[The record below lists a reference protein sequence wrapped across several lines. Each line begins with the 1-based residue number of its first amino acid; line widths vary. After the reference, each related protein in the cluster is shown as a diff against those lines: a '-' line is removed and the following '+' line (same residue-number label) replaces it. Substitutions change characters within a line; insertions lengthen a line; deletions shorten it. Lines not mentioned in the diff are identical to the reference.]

1 VDAGQV
7 ANLPLMRFRGN
18 ILSML
23 ERFEPL
29 EHTADK
35 GIRAWGSSIE
45 ELLENAATGMFS
57 LMADL
62 GKYTPI
68 ETREF
73 VIEASDLE
81 SLLRT
86 WLAELLYQFE
96 VDRMLFVDFDVDSI
110 EDGKL
115 HATARG
121 LPFSDDIEWLGPS
134 VKAVT
139 HHGLIVRRTDDRWE
153 AQVIFDV

>member
-1 VDAGQV
+1 MQQ
-7 ANLPLMRFRGN
+7 
-18 ILSML
+18 
-23 ERFEPL
+23 RFESL

-35 GIRAWGSSIE
+35 GIKAFGSCLR
-45 ELLENAATGMFS
+45 ELFENAAFGMFS

-62 GKYTPI
+62 ERYTPV
-68 ETREF
+68 ETREIE
-73 VIEASDLE
+73 VEASDTE

-96 VDRMLFVDFDVDSI
+96 VDRMLFVDFHVDDI
-110 EDGKL
+110 EEGGL
-115 HATARG
+115 RATVRG

-139 HHGLIVRRTDDRWE
+139 LHDLYVRRTDDRWE

>member
-1 VDAGQV
+1 MVE
-7 ANLPLMRFRGN
+7 P
-18 ILSML
+18 
-23 ERFEPL
+23 RFEPL

-45 ELLENAATGMFS
+45 DLFENAATGMFS

-62 GKYTPI
+62 GKYTPT
-68 ETREF
+68 ETRGLD
-73 VIEASDLE
+73 VEALDQE

-96 VDRMLFVDFDVDSI
+96 VDRILFTCFHVDPI

-115 HATARG
+115 HAEVQG
-121 LPFSDDIEWLGPS
+121 LPFSDDIEWLGPPI
-134 VKAVT
+134 KAVT
-139 HHGLIVRRTDDRWE
+139 LHDLHIHRTDERLE

>member
-1 VDAGQV
+1 
-7 ANLPLMRFRGN
+7 MRQ
-18 ILSML
+18 
-23 ERFEPL
+23 RFEPL

-35 GIRAWGSSIE
+35 GIRAYGSSLD
-45 ELLENAATGMFS
+45 ELFENAAFGMFS

-62 GKYTPI
+62 EKYTPVESREI
-68 ETREF
+68 E
-73 VIEASDLE
+73 VEAPEVE

-96 VDRMLFVDFDVDSI
+96 VDRLLFVDFRVEGVVDA
-110 EDGKL
+110 KL
-115 HATARG
+115 KAVARG

-139 HHGLIVRRTDDRWE
+139 LHDLCVRRMDERWE